1 MSNFA
6 TKAISVYNSLFS
18 EYDSNLNL
26 TFYLIKFPIKFL
38 MTVIVPFRSDI
49 IKDNIFINKVSSVTI

>member
-1 MSNFA
+1 MSHFA

>member
-49 IKDNIFINKVSSVTI
+49 IKDNIFVNKVSSVTI